1 MKKTILG
8 ATMFLAGLISSAV
21 FLSGPTGI
29 QWTNNDNWASAWW
42 LLSNYGLIPVLYV
55 FVAITIIGLAIALWG
70 VFERNKLI
78 MACCT

>member
-21 FLSGPTGI
+21 LLAGPTGI
-29 QWTNNDNWASAWW
+29 QWTNNCDSAWW
-42 LLSNYGLIPVLYV
+42 LLSNYGLIPFLYV

>member
-1 MKKTILG
+1 
-8 ATMFLAGLISSAV
+8 MFLAGLISGAV
-21 FLSGPTGI
+21 LLAGPTGI